1 MASLTLEVVTPERT
15 VFRETV
21 EHVVLPTVSSGEI
34 DILPGHI
41 PLMTIIEPGALRFFK
56 DGEPDS
62 IAIDKGFIRVY
73 ADTVSVLTEAA
84 IEVEKIDASQADEAR
99 RRAEEALAQATEE
112 GADPAILEELETKA
126 RFAVLQKIIADNKRM

>member
-1 MASLTLEVVTPERT
+1 MASITLEVVTPERT

-21 EHVVLPTVSSGEI
+21 DHVVLPTVSSGEI
-34 DILPGHI
+34 DVLPGHI

-56 DGEPDS
+56 DGKPDS

-84 IEVEKIDASQADEAR
+84 IEVEKIDTSQADEAR
-99 RRAEEALAQATEE
+99 RRAEEALAKATEE

-126 RFAVLQKIIADNKRM
+126 RFAVLQKIIADTKRL

>member
-21 EHVVLPTVSSGEI
+21 DHVVLPTVSSGEI

-84 IEVEKIDASQADEAR
+84 IEVEKIDASKADEAR
-99 RRAEEALAQATEE
+99 RRAEEALAKATEE

>member
-21 EHVVLPTVSSGEI
+21 DHVVLPTVSSGEI

-99 RRAEEALAQATEE
+99 RRAEEALAKATEE

>member
-15 VFRETV
+15 VFRETID
-21 EHVVLPTVSSGEI
+21 HVVLPTVSSGEI

-84 IEVEKIDASQADEAR
+84 IEVEKIDASKADEAR
-99 RRAEEALAQATEE
+99 RRAEEALAKATEE